1 MNEHSFFF
9 TAMIYLAAAVV
20 CVPVAKK
27 LGLGSVL
34 GYLLAGIF
42 IGPNVMGFIGA
53 EGQDI
58 LHFAEFGVVMM
69 LFLIGIE
76 LEPSLLWKLRAPIV
90 GLGGMQ
96 VLISTAVISVIAW
109 WMGQPWN
116 AALALGMTFSLSST
130 AIVLQI
136 MKEKGW
142 MPSAAGQSAFSVLL
156 FQDIAV
162 IPMLAI
168 FPLLAPV
175 GAVTSTGGHTFRDGL
190 PGWMQTLMVF
200 GAVITI
206 ILAGRYLVR
215 PLLRLVAQVR
225 VRELFTTFALLLVV
239 GISVLMTLVGLSP
252 ALGAFL
258 GGVVLANSE
267 YRHELESDIEPFK
280 GLLLGLFFIAVGASI
295 DFHLILSQPLVM
307 LGLVLALMMVKCLI
321 LMGLGKMF
329 KLSTDQNL
337 LFGYSLS
344 QVGEFAFVL
353 LSFTRQ
359 NGILPDATAS
369 MMTAVVALSMAFT
382 PLVILLYEKLL
393 QPRFTITENSTR
405 EADAIDEKNPVIL
418 AGFGKTGNV
427 IGRFLLANGVPTTI
441 LDLDSDRIDMLHNLG
456 IRAYYGDASR
466 QDLLHAAGAAEAKI
480 IIIATDTIDQTTEIV
495 KVVRQHFPNLQ
506 MLVKAATIPDTFD
519 LMELGVLHI
528 YRESLDTSLRMGA
541 DALHMLGFRA
551 YNARRAASTF
561 RQHDEKA
568 LKELSAL
575 RDDRKTY
582 LNTFKERIEEMSTLI
597 QTDKVKPWNDEILS
611 WDERSL
617 MEEEGN
623 PEGGEFPDANSSAE
637 ILNVKKENT

>member
-42 IGPNVMGFIGA
+42 IGPDVMGFIGA

-76 LEPSLLWKLRAPIV
+76 LEPALLWKLRAPII
-90 GLGGMQ
+90 GMGGMQ
-96 VLISTAVISVIAW
+96 VLITTALITGLALW
-109 WMGQPWN
+109 LGQPLR
-116 AALALGMTFSLSST
+116 AALALGMTLSLSST
-130 AIVLQI
+130 AIVLQSL
-136 MKEKGW
+136 KEKGL
-142 MPSAAGQSAFSVLL
+142 MPSAAGQSSFSVLL

-168 FPLLAPV
+168 FPLLAPP
-175 GAVTSTGGHTFRDGL
+175 GAAAMEGHSLRDGL
-190 PGWMQTLMVF
+190 PGWAQTLIVL
-200 GAVITI
+200 GAVVLI

-215 PLLRLVAQVR
+215 PLMRVVARAR

-239 GISVLMTLVGLSP
+239 GISVLMTVVGLSP

-267 YRHELESDIEPFK
+267 YKHELESDIEPFK

-295 DFHLILSQPLVM
+295 DFGLILSQPWRM
-307 LGLVLALMMVKCLI
+307 LGLVIALMTVKCLV
-321 LMGLGKMF
+321 LLALGRLF
-329 KLSTDQNL
+329 RLSTDQNL
-337 LFGYSLS
+337 LFGFSLS

-353 LSFTRQ
+353 LSFTHQ
-359 NGILPDATAS
+359 SGILPADTTS
-369 MMTAVVALSMAFT
+369 MMTAAVALSMAFT
-382 PLVILLYEKLL
+382 PLVIMVYEKLL
-393 QPRFTITENSTR
+393 QPRFTITESAAR
-405 EADAIDEKNPVIL
+405 EPDAITEKHPVIL
-418 AGFGKTGNV
+418 AGFGRAGNI
-427 IGRFLLANGVPTTI
+427 IGRFLLANGVRTTI
-441 LDLDSDRIDMLHNLG
+441 LDLDSDRIDLLHNLG
-456 IRAYYGDASR
+456 IQAYYGDASR
-466 QDLLHAAGAAEAKI
+466 HDLLQAAGAADAKV
-480 IIIATDTIDQTTEIV
+480 IIIAADSIDQTTEIV
-495 KVVRQHFPNLQ
+495 KVVRKHFPNLQ
-506 MLVKAATIPDTFD
+506 MLVKAESISDVFD

-541 DALHMLGFRA
+541 DALRMLGYRA
-551 YNARRAASTF
+551 YHAQRAAGTF

-575 RDDRKTY
+575 RDDKKTY
-582 LNTFKERIEEMSTLI
+582 LHTFKERIEEIARLI
-597 QTDKVKPWNDEILS
+597 NRDNVKPWNNETVS
-611 WDERSL
+611 WDESSL
-617 MEEEGN
+617 IEE
-623 PEGGEFPDANSSAE
+623 A
-637 ILNVKKENT
+637 KKE

>member
-1 MNEHSFFF
+1 
-9 TAMIYLAAAVV
+9 MIYLAAAVV

-42 IGPNVMGFIGA
+42 IGPDVMGFIGA

-76 LEPSLLWKLRAPIV
+76 LEPALLWKLRAPII

-96 VLISTAVISVIAW
+96 VLISTAVIALIAG

-136 MKEKGW
+136 LKEKGW
-142 MPSAAGQSAFSVLL
+142 LPSAAGQSAFSVLL

-162 IPMLAI
+162 IPILAI
-168 FPLLAPV
+168 FPLLAPI
-175 GAVTSTGGHTFRDGL
+175 GAPANTDGHTLRDGL

-200 GAVITI
+200 GAVIVI

-215 PLLRLVAQVR
+215 PLMRVVAGTR

-239 GISVLMTLVGLSP
+239 GISVLMSLVGLSP

-267 YRHELESDIEPFK
+267 YKHELESDIEPFK

-295 DFHLILSQPLVM
+295 DFTLILSRPLAM
-307 LGLVLALMMVKCLI
+307 IGLVLALIVVKCLV

-329 KLSTDQNL
+329 RLSTDQNL
-337 LFGYSLS
+337 LFSFGLS

-353 LSFTRQ
+353 LAFTRQ
-359 NGILPDATAS
+359 TGILPDATAS

-382 PLVILLYEKLL
+382 PLVILVYEKLL
-393 QPRFTITENSTR
+393 QPRFTITENSDTR
-405 EADAIDEKNPVIL
+405 EPDAIDVKNPVIL
-418 AGFGKTGNV
+418 AGFGKVGNV
-427 IGRFLLANGVPTTI
+427 VGRFLLANGVATTI
-441 LDLDSDRIDMLHNLG
+441 LDLDSDHIDMLHNLG

-466 QDLLHAAGAAEAKI
+466 YDLLEAAGAAEAKVI
-480 IIIATDTIDQTTEIV
+480 VIATDNIEQTAAIV
-495 KVVRQHFPNLQ
+495 KVVRKHFPNLQ
-506 MLVKAATIPDTFD
+506 MLVNADSIPDTFD

-551 YNARRAASTF
+551 YNAQRAASMF

-568 LKELSAL
+568 LKDLSAL
-575 RDDRKTY
+575 RDDSKGY
-582 LNTFKERIEEMSTLI
+582 LNTYRESIEEMSKLI
-597 QTDKVKPWNDEILS
+597 QNDKVKPWNDEILS

-623 PEGGEFPDANSSAE
+623 MEDTA
-637 ILNVKKENT
+637 